1 MSTEDT
7 KQSAALPP
15 QGEENARKTVAPHK
29 KKKKK
34 KGKGAER
41 QQQQPEKKSDSG
53 IDSAEIDND
62 TEMENVEVT
71 PQ

>member
-1 MSTEDT
+1 MTE
-7 KQSAALPP
+7 LPP
-15 QGEENARKTVAPHK
+15 K
-29 KKKKK
+29 KKNKK
-34 KGKGAER
+34 KGKGGKM

-53 IDSAEIDND
+53 IDSAEINND

>member
-1 MSTEDT
+1 MTDAS
-7 KQSAALPP
+7 
-15 QGEENARKTVAPHK
+15 HK

-34 KGKGAER
+34 KGKGGKM
-41 QQQQPEKKSDSG
+41 QQQQPENISDSG
-53 IDSAEIDND
+53 IDSTENNND

>member
-1 MSTEDT
+1 M
-7 KQSAALPP
+7 
-15 QGEENARKTVAPHK
+15 TVAPHK

-41 QQQQPEKKSDSG
+41 QQQHPEKKSDNG
-53 IDSAEIDND
+53 IDSAESNND